1 MTKGP
6 HLWQVKGVQRSD
18 QFLPRKLP
26 LLLSPIVIRKII
38 FWGGQAVA
46 KLDAFIEIM
55 FC

>member
-6 HLWQVKGVQRSD
+6 HLWQVKCVQHSD
-18 QFLPRKLP
+18 QFLPHKLP

-38 FWGGQAVA
+38 FLGGQAVTE
-46 KLDAFIEIM
+46 LDAFIEIM